1 MATIIL
7 PRAAPPVPGP
17 VGPGPCTLAQLEQET
32 AARVGPFALLEVL
45 TADQGSLT
53 VEVLKSTIDLG
64 GYDDLYLLR
73 REASQQADRVARV
86 RAYDPTLGQLQPDR
100 RYVTSPIP
108 SEPVE
113 LHHLPPDLLRRG
125 VRAGLRRCFC
135 QFWLALAGADPDDP
149 DAPVV
154 AATGP
159 VDLTDYS
166 GGWLRLPQQVLDV
179 LDPQGDGASVD
190 GWRAY
195 QHNGRCY
202 LLQAAGVGN
211 LGLTVIA
218 SRAHFTLV
226 NAAWAP
232 DGPLHDDDELDAD
245 VFYAA
250 AMAHAEL
257 WRVAR
262 DRLEAVA
269 AEGRQATQQE
279 AAAEATRAAV
289 ANAPWL
295 FEPGAIRRERIGPL
309 TGLAGAGGT
318 AGYYG
323 HLQGALVNGPDFLA
337 PTNGS
342 LGLPREPGPGGRN
355 G

>member
-1 MATIIL
+1 M
-7 PRAAPPVPGP
+7 
-17 VGPGPCTLAQLEQET
+17 
-32 AARVGPFALLEVL
+32 
-45 TADQGSLT
+45 
-53 VEVLKSTIDLG
+53 
-64 GYDDLYLLR
+64 
-73 REASQQADRVARV
+73 

-125 VRAGLRRCFC
+125 VRAGLRRCWC
-135 QFWLALAGADPDDP
+135 QFWLPLEGADPEAP
-149 DAPVV
+149 EAPV
-154 AATGP
+154 APQTGP
-159 VDLTDYS
+159 VDLTAYS

-179 LDPQGDGASVD
+179 LDPDTDGASVD

-195 QHNGRCY
+195 QHNGAC
-202 LLQAAGVGN
+202 LLLLPAGMPN
-211 LGLTVIA
+211 PGLTVVA

-226 NAAWAP
+226 NGAWAP
-232 DGPLHDDDELDAD
+232 DGPLNDDDELDAD
-245 VFYAA
+245 VTYAA
-250 AMAHAEL
+250 AMAHAEC

-295 FEPGAIRRERIGPL
+295 FESGAIRRDRVGPL
-309 TGLAGAGGT
+309 WGLHGAGWQT
-318 AGYYG
+318 ARAGLPLSLTG
-323 HLQGALVNGPDFLA
+323 VAINGPDWMA
-337 PTNGS
+337 PSNGA
-342 LGLPREPGPGGRN
+342 LGLPRGRN